1 MKAISVKQPWA
12 SLIVNGV
19 KDIENRT
26 WKCPEKYIG
35 QRVLIHASM
44 GWNKDL
50 AEICLGD
57 LVKRHLEN
65 LRLIHRYDDEETG
78 YKGYSFSFPH
88 GAIIGSVKIVD
99 SVVNHSS
106 IWAEKSKGFSNGYE
120 NGIPSRY
127 AIKKEGVVFNWILA
141 NPILFEQ
148 PIPCKG
154 KLGYFE
160 VEL

>member
-1 MKAISVKQPWA
+1 MKAISVRQPWA

-26 WKCPEKYIG
+26 WKCPQKYIG

-88 GAIIGSVKIVD
+88 GVIIGSVEIVNC
-99 SVVNHSS
+99 VVNHSS
-106 IWAEKSKGFSNGYE
+106 IWAEKSKGVQLGKLMVEQEKPIY
-120 NGIPSRY
+120 
-127 AIKKEGVVFNWILA
+127 NWVLA
-141 NPILFEQ
+141 NPILFERS
-148 PIPCKG
+148 IPCKG
-154 KLGYFE
+154 RLGFFD

>member
-1 MKAISVKQPWA
+1 MKAISVRQPWA

-99 SVVNHSS
+99 CVVNHSS
-106 IWAEKSKGFSNGYE
+106 IWAESSKQVEIDKLIVEQEKPIY
-120 NGIPSRY
+120 
-127 AIKKEGVVFNWILA
+127 NWVLA

-154 KLGYFE
+154 RLGFFE